1 MLKNIKNR
9 IDGKN
14 GKNEQ
19 KQKLRDSEK
28 RDLNEEKSFSRT
40 ASPSLFG
47 SWRGR
52 RGGGHARPW
61 RGCWR

>member
-19 KQKLRDSEK
+19 KQKLRDSEN
-28 RDLNEEKSFSRT
+28 RDLNEEKSFN
-40 ASPSLFG
+40 
-47 SWRGR
+47 
-52 RGGGHARPW
+52 
-61 RGCWR
+61 

>member
-19 KQKLRDSEK
+19 KQKLRDSQNSVE
-28 RDLNEEKSFSRT
+28 
-40 ASPSLFG
+40 
-47 SWRGR
+47 
-52 RGGGHARPW
+52 
-61 RGCWR
+61 